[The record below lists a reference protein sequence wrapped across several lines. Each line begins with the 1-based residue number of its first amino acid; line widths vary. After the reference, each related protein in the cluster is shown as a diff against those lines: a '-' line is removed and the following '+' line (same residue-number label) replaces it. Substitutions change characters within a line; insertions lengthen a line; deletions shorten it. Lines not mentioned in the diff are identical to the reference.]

1 VTTVQPSVGG
11 PLPVGRLTVRAAL
24 FDLDGLLVD
33 SEPVWSVA
41 EAEIMTWLGGPWNA
55 GVKAACLG
63 RPIEVSC
70 RELVRIAGSSIGP
83 AVVQSRLLARMV
95 DLFRA
100 DLPWQ
105 PGAREL
111 LSALSARGVPL
122 ALVSSSYR
130 VLVDAALETIGG
142 HWFATTVAGD
152 EVEHGKPHP
161 EPYLTAARRLGIE
174 PSACVV
180 FEDSP
185 TGLAAGEAAG
195 CYCVVVPDVV
205 PVADRPGRMVLPSLA
220 GLEIESP
227 SAPESDADVGLP
239 GFQLGVRAAPPCR
252 ERHR

>member
-195 CYCVVVPDVV
+195 CCCVAVPDVV
-205 PVADRPGRMVLPSLA
+205 QVAAAPGRMVLRSLTELDVDRLWLTT
-220 GLEIESP
+220 G
-227 SAPESDADVGLP
+227 SA
-239 GFQLGVRAAPPCR
+239 
-252 ERHR
+252 